1 MLLIVGWRKR
11 CGWRGGERIWLVG
24 DPARGRIQAGG
35 SGISAASWVGVRCLL
50 GEIRA
55 REGTRALGWTGAVG
69 ECSKL
74 IPKARIEPRSSFD
87 GVASMVGMVWYV
99 SD

>member
-1 MLLIVGWRKR
+1 M
-11 CGWRGGERIWLVG
+11 GGEAVR
-24 DPARGRIQAGG
+24 G
-35 SGISAASWVGVRCLL
+35 SGWSAILRVVGSKLAVSAASWVGVRCLL

-99 SD
+99 SDRLILVTSLIVRR